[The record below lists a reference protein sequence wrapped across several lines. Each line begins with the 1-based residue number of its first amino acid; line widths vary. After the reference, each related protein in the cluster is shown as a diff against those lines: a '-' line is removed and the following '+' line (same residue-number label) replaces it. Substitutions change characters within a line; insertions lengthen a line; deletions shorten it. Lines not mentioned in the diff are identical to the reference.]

1 MIEGNKKK
9 DHSLL
14 QLGMCGEDKIRLTVQ
29 ENYHLAEE
37 KKQKTVRQL
46 FQRFEF

>member
-14 QLGMCGEDKIRLTVQ
+14 QLGMCGEDKIRLIVQ
-29 ENYHLAEE
+29 ENYHLAG
-37 KKQKTVRQL
+37 KKTKNSEIAVL
-46 FQRFEF
+46 EV